1 MRRLLAVMRKEFWHV
16 LRDPYALV
24 GATLGTVVLMAL
36 LSYAIS
42 ADVQHIPIVIMDG
55 DRSPT
60 SRAYLQRFEADA
72 FFHIKHWASGADEAR
87 RYVESG
93 DARGALIVPSGF
105 AEAALHGER
114 VTVQIIVDGTDPT
127 IARKIQSNVEKRSTD
142 FSLRLRQELVTASGQ
157 GSRAVSSLEFRTR
170 PLYNPTLKELNAILP
185 GLMAFVLVFP
195 SLFAILSVVREKE
208 QGSMEQLMTTPIRRH
223 QLLIG
228 KTVPYLLIGLLDV
241 LLLTAVG
248 IALFDV
254 PFRGRLADL
263 VVLSSFFLI
272 ASLGM
277 SMLLSSVLRNQMA
290 ALIVGSLLF
299 IFPITQSGLTVP
311 LFAMPQDAQLRAL
324 AWPATHY
331 IVITRGIFL
340 KGLHLQDLIVHGA
353 YLFLLGLTLNGLTLR
368 RLEKKLA

>member
-1 MRRLLAVMRKEFWHV
+1 
-16 LRDPYALV
+16 
-24 GATLGTVVLMAL
+24 
-36 LSYAIS
+36 
-42 ADVQHIPIVIMDG
+42 
-55 DRSPT
+55 
-60 SRAYLQRFEADA
+60 
-72 FFHIKHWASGADEAR
+72 
-87 RYVESG
+87 
-93 DARGALIVPSGF
+93 
-105 AEAALHGER
+105 
-114 VTVQIIVDGTDPT
+114 
-127 IARKIQSNVEKRSTD
+127 
-142 FSLRLRQELVTASGQ
+142 
-157 GSRAVSSLEFRTR
+157 
-170 PLYNPTLKELNAILP
+170 
-185 GLMAFVLVFP
+185 
-195 SLFAILSVVREKE
+195 
-208 QGSMEQLMTTPIRRH
+208 MEQLMTTPIRRH